1 MEQQTK
7 LIAERLRWARINADL
22 APEVLAKACG
32 ITTEAYLELE
42 KGEQD
47 FYFNFLYKC
56 ALALGMD
63 LSELVSG
70 TDPKLDFFTLTRAG
84 GGMPIRR
91 QDGFQYRHVA
101 PFLKH
106 RLSEPFVV
114 TAIYD
119 PAKENA
125 PADLATHPGQEFDMV
140 LEGQMRVELD
150 EHVFILNEGDSIFYD
165 SAHPHGIVAIG
176 GRNCKFLAVVHKAG
190 ETKEDEPVLVEQPVA
205 GHADADAYSDPATY
219 NKRYDGC
226 IYKQFV
232 TEEIDENGRL
242 KHMTFN
248 PPANFNFAYDV
259 MDALAQKS
267 PDKRALVWVG
277 DDFSHRE
284 FTFRE
289 LMEETNRTANYFASL
304 GIQKGDRVMLVLKR
318 HYQFW
323 FSILALHKLGAV
335 AIPATHQLVEKDF
348 TYRFDAA
355 GVSAIC
361 CTADEHY
368 AVAAEAD
375 KAAAKCPT
383 VRTKILVGGTREGW
397 HDYNAEVHRFSS
409 VFPRVE
415 TRLEEPTLM
424 LFTSGT
430 TGYPRIA
437 THDYGYALGHLITAR
452 WWHCVDPNGLHLTV
466 SDTGWGKALWGKLY
480 GCWFCECAVFVYDY
494 ERFDPA
500 KMLPLFAQYGVTT
513 FCAPPTIY
521 RFLIKCDL
529 TQYDLSSIRYA
540 CTAGEALNPEVWH
553 KFREATGLTIME
565 AFGQTETTL
574 TIGNLFGET
583 PRPGSMGVPSPAYH
597 VDIVREDGT
606 SCAVGETGE
615 ICIHLDQQKPYG
627 LFMGYYR
634 DPEHT
639 GEVIRDGLYH
649 TGDTAWKDEDGFYWY
664 VGRTDDVI
672 KSSGYRIGPFE
683 IESVIME
690 LPYVLEC
697 AITGV
702 PDPVRGQ
709 IVKATI
715 VLTEGSIPSDELKK
729 EIQQYVKTHT
739 APYKYP
745 RVVEFVKELPKTISG
760 KIRRVELKK

>member
-7 LIAERLRWARINADL
+7 LIAERLKWARTNSDLTPEDL
-22 APEVLAKACG
+22 AQACG
-32 ITTEAYLELE
+32 ITAEEYLELE
-42 KGEQD
+42 KGDQD
-47 FYFNFLYKC
+47 YSFNFLYKC

-63 LSELVSG
+63 LSELASG
-70 TDPKLDFFTLTRAG
+70 TDPKLGFFTLTRAG

-91 QDGFQYRHVA
+91 EHDFQYRHLA
-101 PFLKH
+101 PFLRR
-106 RLSEPFVV
+106 RLSEPFIV
-114 TAIYD
+114 TAPYHAGNETGPI
-119 PAKENA
+119 E
-125 PADLATHPGQEFDMV
+125 LATHPGQEFDMV
-140 LEGQMRVELD
+140 LEGQLRVILD
-150 EHVFILNEGDSIFYD
+150 EHEFILNEGDSIFYD
-165 SAHPHGIVAIG
+165 SHHAHGLAAVG
-176 GRNCKFLAVVHKAG
+176 GRSCKFLAIVHKAG
-190 ETKEDEPVLVEQPVA
+190 KHREDEPVLVEHPVPQLNN
-205 GHADADAYSDPATY
+205 ADAYTDPVAY
-219 NKRYDGC
+219 NKRYESC
-226 IYKQFV
+226 IYHKFV
-232 TEEIDENGRL
+232 EEIVGEDGRL
-242 KHMTFN
+242 KEMHFC
-248 PPANFNFAYDV
+248 PPENFNFAYDV
-259 MDALAQKS
+259 MDALAEKS

-277 DDFSHRE
+277 DDFSHRT
-284 FTFRE
+284 FTFKQIQ
-289 LMEETNRTANYFASL
+289 EETNRTANYFASL
-304 GIQKGDRVMLVLKR
+304 GIRKGDRVMLVLKR

-323 FSILALHKLGAV
+323 FSILALHKLGAI
-335 AIPATHQLVEKDF
+335 AIPATHLLVEKDF
-348 TYRFDAA
+348 VYRFDAA

-361 CTADEHY
+361 CTADDN
-368 AVAAEAD
+368 VAAEAD
-375 KAAAKCPT
+375 KAAFQCPT
-383 VRTKILVGGTREGW
+383 LKTKILVGGTREGW
-397 HDYNAEVHRFSS
+397 HDYNTEVRRFSS
-409 VFPRVE
+409 ALERVE
-415 TRLEEPTLM
+415 TRMEEPTLM

-437 THDYGYALGHLITAR
+437 AHDYGYALGHLITAR
-452 WWHCVDPNGLHLTV
+452 WWHCVDPEGLHLTV

-494 ERFDPA
+494 DRFEPA
-500 KMLPLFAQYGVTT
+500 KMLPLFAEYGVTT

-540 CTAGEALNPEVWH
+540 CTAGEALNPEVWN

-583 PRPGSMGVPSPAYH
+583 PRPGSMGVPSPAYA

-606 SCAVGETGE
+606 PCAVGEVGE
-615 ICIHLDQQKPYG
+615 ICIHTDNGRSPLG

-639 GEVIRDGLYH
+639 AEVHHDGLYH

-709 IVKATI
+709 VVKATI
-715 VLTEGSIPSDELKK
+715 VLTNGTAPSDELAK

-745 RVVEFVKELPKTISG
+745 RVVEFVNELPKTISG

>member
-7 LIAERLRWARINADL
+7 LIAERLKWARTNAELSPDTL
-22 APEVLAKACG
+22 ANACG
-32 ITTEAYLELE
+32 ITTEEYLELE

-56 ALALGMD
+56 ALALGLD
-63 LSELVSG
+63 ISELVSG
-70 TDPKLDFFTLTRAG
+70 TNPTLDFFTLTRAG

-91 QDGFQYRHVA
+91 HEGFEYRHVA
-101 PFLKH
+101 PFLKN

-114 TAIYD
+114 TALYD
-119 PAKENA
+119 PEKENA
-125 PADLATHPGQEFDMV
+125 PAALATHPGQEFDFV
-140 LEGQMRVELD
+140 LEGQLRVQLD
-150 EHVFILNEGDSIFYD
+150 DHMFILNEGDSIFYD
-165 SAHPHGIVAIG
+165 SAHPHGLVAVG
-176 GRNCKFLAVVHKAG
+176 GRNCKFLAIVHKA
-190 ETKEDEPVLVEQPVA
+190 EEDRKENEPVLVEHPVPVHAADSFTDPVA
-205 GHADADAYSDPATY
+205 Y
-219 NKRYDGC
+219 NKRYEHC
-226 IYKQFV
+226 IYHKFV
-232 TEEIDENGRL
+232 REVVGEDGRL
-242 KHMTFN
+242 KEMQFQ
-248 PPANFNFAYDV
+248 PPAHFNFAYDV
-259 MDALAQKS
+259 MDALAAKA

-277 DDFSHRE
+277 DDFSHRD
-284 FTFRE
+284 FTFRQ
-289 LMEETNRTANYFASL
+289 LKEETNRTANYFASL
-304 GIQKGDRVMLVLKR
+304 GIRKGDRVMLVLKR

-323 FSILALHKLGAV
+323 FCILALHKLGAI

-348 TYRFDAA
+348 IYRFDAA

-361 CTADEHY
+361 CTADGE
-368 AVAAEAD
+368 VSAEAD
-375 KAAAKCPT
+375 KAAERCPSL
-383 VRTKILVGGTREGW
+383 RTKILVGGEREGW
-397 HDYNAEVHRFSS
+397 HNYNAEVHRFSTKLE
-409 VFPRVE
+409 RQD
-415 TRLEEPTLM
+415 TKREEPMLM

-452 WWHCVDPNGLHLTV
+452 WWHCVDPEGLHLTV

-494 ERFDPA
+494 DRFDPE

-529 TQYDLSSIRYA
+529 SRFDLSGIRYA

-553 KFREATGLTIME
+553 KFREATGLSIME

-583 PRPGSMGVPSPAYH
+583 PRPGSMGVPSPAYD
-597 VDIVREDGT
+597 VDIVQEDGT
-606 SCAVGETGE
+606 PCAVGEVGE
-615 ICIHLDQQKPYG
+615 ICIHTDRQVPYG

-639 GEVIRDGLYH
+639 AEVHHDGLYH

-683 IESVIME
+683 IESVLME
-690 LPYVLEC
+690 LPYILEC

-715 VLTEGSIPSDELKK
+715 VLTEGTEPSEPLKK
-729 EIQQYVKTHT
+729 EIQTYVKTHT